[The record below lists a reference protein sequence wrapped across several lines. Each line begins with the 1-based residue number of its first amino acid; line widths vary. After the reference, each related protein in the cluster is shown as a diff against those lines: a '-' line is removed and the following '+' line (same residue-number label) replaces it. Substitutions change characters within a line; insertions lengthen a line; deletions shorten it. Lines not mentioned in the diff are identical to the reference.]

1 MDDRQ
6 RIDLLSY
13 RLREIKRF
21 CSMIKFKRTSIE
33 IALQTSSRMWKTWKK
48 RNFTE
53 EEIYIFRCFIIVS
66 CVY

>member
-33 IALQTSSRMWKTWKK
+33 IALKFLQECGRHGKKEILRKK
-48 RNFTE
+48 R
-53 EEIYIFRCFIIVS
+53 YIFFAVS
-66 CVY
+66 